1 MCNVGNKKDKAK
13 TKDKRDSVSFEEIV
27 NLDTLFMLVDA
38 IHRGGHSYAV
48 GQARVKMEQCTKL
61 TRLHDLLFIGFS
73 VKNLTYTVDLL

>member
-1 MCNVGNKKDKAK
+1 MW
-13 TKDKRDSVSFEEIV
+13 
-27 NLDTLFMLVDA
+27 TLSTPVDA

-73 VKNLTYTVDLL
+73 VENLTYTMDLL